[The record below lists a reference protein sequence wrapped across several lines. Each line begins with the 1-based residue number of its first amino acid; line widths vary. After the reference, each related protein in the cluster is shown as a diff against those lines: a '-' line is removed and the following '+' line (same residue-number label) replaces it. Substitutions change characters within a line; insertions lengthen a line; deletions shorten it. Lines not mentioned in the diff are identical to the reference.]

1 VKLYDERLMSI
12 IKVILKYLLA
22 FGFVLAGIN
31 HFINADFYL
40 KMMPPFL
47 PAHLFL
53 IYLSGVFEV
62 ALGILL
68 LIPKFTR
75 LAAWGLIAFLIAVFP
90 ANIYMAMNAEI
101 FSEFSRTALYVRL
114 PLQIILIAWAF
125 WFTRSNNQ

>member
-1 VKLYDERLMSI
+1 MSI

-40 KMMPPFL
+40 KMMPPYL

-53 IYLSGVFEV
+53 IYLSGVFE
-62 ALGILL
+62 ATLGILL

-75 LAAWGLIAFLIAVFP
+75 LAAWGLIALLIAVFP